1 MSEDELLRRLQ
12 ELEGKVARIGELEA
26 EVARLR
32 EDAASARALAGM
44 ADRDVAEMRTTMRG
58 HTSVLNALRET
69 QLEQGQALNGVNAT
83 VRQVAE
89 VVGGVAAGQ
98 MQLAEKVDGLDTK
111 AAALEEGQTAVLDY
125 LKTQSEQLQKHGRI
139 LERLDPGEPES

>member
-1 MSEDELLRRLQ
+1 MSEEELQRRLQ

-69 QLEQGQALNGVNAT
+69 QLEQGQALNGINAT

-89 VVGGVAAGQ
+89 VVGGIAAGQ
-98 MQLAEKVDGLDTK
+98 MQLAEQM
-111 AAALEEGQTAVLDY
+111 E
-125 LKTQSEQLQKHGRI
+125 KHGTI